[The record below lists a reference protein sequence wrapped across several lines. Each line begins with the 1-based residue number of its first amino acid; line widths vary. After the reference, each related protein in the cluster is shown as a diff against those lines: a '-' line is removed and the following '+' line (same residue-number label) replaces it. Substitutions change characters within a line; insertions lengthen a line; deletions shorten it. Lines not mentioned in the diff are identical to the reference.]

1 MASVK
6 GQELLEAGEEDEQ
19 ENMGAVRA
27 VKLLRMK
34 LQQWA
39 RVGTV
44 SKPTEGPTPEWAPQE
59 AVDSGRWRVQAGSLT
74 VTGVPAVIT
83 EEAVRALRGVAGTRE
98 TSAPSSFC
106 CKPKTALL

>member
-44 SKPTEGPTPEWAPQE
+44 SKPTEGPTPE
-59 AVDSGRWRVQAGSLT
+59 
-74 VTGVPAVIT
+74 
-83 EEAVRALRGVAGTRE
+83 
-98 TSAPSSFC
+98 
-106 CKPKTALL
+106 